1 MTYKDKEKKKQYDK
15 QWRLDN
21 KEKKKQYDKQY
32 KLDNKEKIKE
42 KRKQYRLNNKEKIKQ
57 YDKKYRLGNKEK
69 LKQYSDQYKLDN
81 KEKIKQSQ
89 KQYLNSEKGFLTEMY
104 NGLWGRYRRKVRTGK
119 RKIEKEM
126 YTEEELKAY
135 EIRITKEQ
143 FFELWEDQKE
153 KFGVSCPMT
162 GVTMTTFRP
171 NSKNERCP
179 TNLSVDRLDNDKG
192 YTSKNIIFVS
202 SNFNS
207 RKNSMGI
214 LDCVKII
221 NEYKKRFPMD
231 KKTLFIELSQG
242 ISYLKSKDSIVER
255 TEKFKKE
262 NEKNI
267 DATTPTYSLY
277 GRKII

>member
-1 MTYKDKEKKKQYDK
+1 MSYKYKQKEKEYSKQYY
-15 QWRLDN
+15 LDN
-21 KEKKKQYDKQY
+21 KEEIRKKNKQY
-32 KLDNKEKIKE
+32 KLDNKEETK
-42 KRKQYRLNNKEKIKQ
+42 KR
-57 YDKKYRLGNKEK
+57 D
-69 LKQYSDQYKLDN
+69 
-81 KEKIKQSQ
+81 

-104 NGLWGRYRRKVRTGK
+104 NNLWSRYRKKVKNGK
-119 RKIEKEM
+119 RTNKKQM
-126 YTEEELKAY
+126 YTEKELKAY

-153 KFGVSCPMT
+153 KYGMSCPMT

-255 TEKFKKE
+255 TEQFKKE
-262 NEKNI
+262 EKYLEFLK
-267 DATTPTYSLY
+267 T
-277 GRKII
+277 GKVQH